1 MNELMQLQPVLLII
15 IGIACVAG
23 IALAI
28 DEFVSRVNLYRSAR
42 KWRQHC
48 ERQQTEQSKRDAS

>member
-1 MNELMQLQPVLLII
+1 MQLPPVLLII